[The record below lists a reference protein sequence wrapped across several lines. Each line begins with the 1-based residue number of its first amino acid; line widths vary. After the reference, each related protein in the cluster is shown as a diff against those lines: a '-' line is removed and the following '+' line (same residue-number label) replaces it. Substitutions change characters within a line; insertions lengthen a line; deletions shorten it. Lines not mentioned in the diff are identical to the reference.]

1 MADSPDSMTRLER
14 RASIALSAVF
24 GLRMLGLF
32 MLLPVFAVEA
42 RRMPGGDDPMLV
54 GIALGAYGLVQALLQ
69 LPLGM
74 ASDRL
79 GRKPVIVAGL
89 LVFAAGSVVAAMAD
103 GVVGVIVG
111 RALQGAGAVSAAV
124 TALVADS
131 TRDSQRTKA
140 MAFIGV
146 SVALSF
152 ALTLVA
158 APWLVALAGLRGL
171 FELTAGLALAA
182 AAVTVWVVPPAPRRD
197 APARVTPLS
206 RLLGTP
212 DLVRLNVGVFAL
224 HAVQIAFFMIVP
236 AWLVERAG
244 VPLREHATLYLVA
257 VVGSLL
263 LMIAPLGWGERRGR
277 MRPVFAGAIV
287 VLLAVLLALM
297 TEPSG
302 LVLLVGLMTL
312 YLSAFNVLE
321 ASLPSLVSRMAPA
334 DARGAALGVYNT
346 VQSIGMFVGGAAGG
360 WLLARHGP
368 ASVLAAGALLVVV
381 WLAAALGQKRWPS
394 RGGAM
399 ASGPGEATQGAP
411 LPGAQERG

>member
-1 MADSPDSMTRLER
+1 MAASADPMTRLER
-14 RASIALSAVF
+14 RASIALAAVF

-42 RRMPGGDDPMLV
+42 RRMPGGDDPTLV

-69 LPLGM
+69 LPLGI

-89 LVFAAGSVVAAMAD
+89 LVFAAGSVVAAFAD
-103 GVVGVIVG
+103 SVVGVIIG

-140 MAFIGV
+140 MALIGA
-146 SVALSF
+146 SVALAF
-152 ALTLVA
+152 AFTLVA

-171 FELTAGLALAA
+171 FELTAALALAA
-182 AAVTVWVVPPAPRRD
+182 VAVTAWVVPPAPRRE
-197 APARVTPLS
+197 APARVTPLPV
-206 RLLGTP
+206 LIMTP
-212 DLVRLNVGVFAL
+212 DLLRLNIGVFTL

-236 AWLVERAG
+236 TWLVERAG
-244 VPLREHATLYLVA
+244 VPLAQHAPLYLVA

-263 LMIAPLGWGERRGR
+263 LMLAPLGWGERQGR
-277 MRPVFAGAIV
+277 LRPVFAGAIV

-297 TEPSG
+297 AEPSG

-312 YLSAFNVLE
+312 YLTAFNVLE
-321 ASLPSLVSRMAPA
+321 ATLPSLVSRMAPA

-346 VQSIGMFVGGAAGG
+346 VQSVGMFAGGAAGG
-360 WLLARHGP
+360 WVLARLGP
-368 ASVLAAGALLVVV
+368 AAVLAACAALVVV
-381 WLAAALGQKRWPS
+381 WFLAAVGQKRWPG
-394 RGGAM
+394 RGGVM
-399 ASGPGEATQGAP
+399 AAAQGNATQGASP
-411 LPGAQERG
+411 AGAQERG

>member
-1 MADSPDSMTRLER
+1 
-14 RASIALSAVF
+14 
-24 GLRMLGLF
+24 
-32 MLLPVFAVEA
+32 
-42 RRMPGGDDPMLV
+42 
-54 GIALGAYGLVQALLQ
+54 
-69 LPLGM
+69 
-74 ASDRL
+74 
-79 GRKPVIVAGL
+79 
-89 LVFAAGSVVAAMAD
+89 MAD

-171 FELTAGLALAA
+171 FDLTAGLALAA

-212 DLVRLNVGVFAL
+212 DLLRLNVGVFAL